1 MAIREVKGRKS
12 PFIVYWNNPFTQR
25 RESKACATRKEAE
38 KLDALMLYR
47 LKYER
52 EFFLRQEEI
61 AGQTQPHTL
70 ESVLYLYLKER
81 NLALS
86 NLERTLFAVK
96 GLLAAFGSTE
106 VKRIDMPLLRQMQE
120 RLSASGNKGT
130 TVRRKLGIIRAAMAW
145 AHRQGLIEHL
155 PTFPSIALEEH
166 ARYVP
171 PTQEEAS
178 RLFAVAPDHIRRV
191 IVLGFN
197 FGMRVGQSELLRL
210 LWSDVDIPA
219 GIIRVP
225 NARKGARQLWR
236 EIPIQHAL
244 FSLLQEWRET
254 DRLAGMEYVIHY
266 RGKPVQRI
274 MTAWKAALRRA
285 GITRHI
291 RPYDLRHAFAT
302 EAIRAGADYG
312 TVAVLMGHSSPV
324 MVMRHYQHV
333 CNEQK
338 MEAIEAIPSATGQG
352 RVCAD
357 VYTAM
362 CTNKKGL

>member
-25 RESKACATRKEAE
+25 RESKACPTRKDAE
-38 KLDALMLYR
+38 KLDALMQYR

-52 EFFLRQEEI
+52 EFFLRQDEPT
-61 AGQTQPHTL
+61 GQEQLYTL
-70 ESVLYLYLKER
+70 ESVMYLYLKER
-81 NLALS
+81 NLALP
-86 NLERTLFAVK
+86 NLERTLFAVR
-96 GLLAAFGSTE
+96 GLLAVFGSTE
-106 VKRIDMPLLRQMQE
+106 IERIDMSLLKQMQE

-130 TVRRKLGIIRAAMAW
+130 TVRRKIGIIRAAMTW
-145 AHRQGLIEHL
+145 AHRQGLIERV
-155 PTFPSIALEEH
+155 PIFPRITQEEH

-171 PTQEEAS
+171 PTQDEVS
-178 RLFAVAPDHIRRV
+178 RLFAVAPDHLRRV
-191 IVLGFN
+191 IVLGYN

-210 LWSDVDIPA
+210 LWSDIDIPA

-225 NARKGARQLWR
+225 NAKKGARQPWR
-236 EIPIQHAL
+236 EIPIQQAL
-244 FSLLQEWRET
+244 VPLLQKWREN
-254 DRLAGMEYVIHY
+254 DRLAGMDYVIHY

-274 MTAWKAALRRA
+274 MTAWKAALLRA

-338 MEAIEAIPSATGQG
+338 MEAIEAIPSAISMGD
-352 RVCAD
+352 VCTD
-357 VYTAM
+357 VYTDM